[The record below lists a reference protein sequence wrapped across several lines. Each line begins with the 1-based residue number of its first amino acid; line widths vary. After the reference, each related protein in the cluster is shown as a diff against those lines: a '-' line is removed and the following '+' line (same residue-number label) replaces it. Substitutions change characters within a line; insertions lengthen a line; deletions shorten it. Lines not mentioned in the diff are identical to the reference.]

1 MKKVYV
7 ALSADLLHNGHI
19 NVLHKAAELGE
30 ITVGLL
36 TDKAIARYKRLPFLS
51 YEQRK
56 QIVENIK
63 GVVTVIPQETLD
75 YVPNLCKLKPDYVV
89 HGDDWKAGV
98 QKKTREKVI
107 ELLKEWG
114 GELVEVPY
122 TTDVSSTNLAKAIRE
137 VGTTPAI
144 RRKQLRRLLEIKPIV
159 RILEAHNG
167 ISGLIVEKTQI
178 VKGESIKEFDGM
190 WISSLTDSAAKG
202 KPDIGAVDLTSRA
215 NTIEQILEV
224 TTKPIIVDV
233 DNGGL
238 TEHFVFLVKTLE
250 RLGVSAVI
258 VEDKI
263 GLKKNSLLGTDVEQR
278 QDSIEN
284 FSNKIMQGKKSQV
297 TSEFMIIARI
307 ESLILK
313 AGMNDALAR
322 AKAYINAGA
331 DGIMIHS
338 KNKEP
343 DEILE
348 FCKKYSKF
356 EEKVPLVVVP
366 TTYDKIKETELINAG
381 VNIVIYA
388 NHMLRSAYPAMKKAA
403 ETILASERLYE
414 VRDIC
419 MPINEILSLIPWG
432 E

>member
-1 MKKVYV
+1 MKKIYV
-7 ALSADLLHNGHI
+7 ALSADLLHHGHI
-19 NVLHKAAELGE
+19 NVLNKAAELGE

-51 YEQRK
+51 YEHRK
-56 QIVENIK
+56 QIVESIK
-63 GVVTVIPQETLD
+63 GVVAVIPQKTLD
-75 YVPNLCKLKPDYVV
+75 YAPNLRKLKPDYVV
-89 HGDDWKAGV
+89 HGSDWETGV
-98 QKKTREKVI
+98 QKKTREKVVKV
-107 ELLKEWG
+107 LKEWG

-122 TTDVSSTNLAKAIRE
+122 TKDVSSTNLAKAMRE
-137 VGTTPAI
+137 VGTTPSI

-178 VKGESIKEFDGM
+178 VKGDSVKEFDGI
-190 WISSLTDSAAKG
+190 WISSLTDSVAKG

-278 QDSIEN
+278 QDGIEN
-284 FSNKIMQGKKSQV
+284 FSHKIMQGKRSQV
-297 TSEFMIIARI
+297 TTEFMIIARI

-313 AGMNDALAR
+313 SGMNDALAR
-322 AKAYINAGA
+322 AKAYISAGA
-331 DGIMIHS
+331 DGVMIHS
-338 KNKEP
+338 KDKEP

-366 TTYDKIKETELINAG
+366 TTYDKITESELMKAG
-381 VNIVIYA
+381 VSIVIYA
-388 NHMLRSAYPAMKKAA
+388 NHMLRSAYPAMKKTA
-403 ETILASERLYE
+403 EMILQNERLYE
-414 VRDIC
+414 VRDMC
-419 MPINEILSLIPWG
+419 MPIKEVLTLLPG
-432 E
+432 GD